1 RSRRAVA
8 RGRQGALR
16 RCHLEAALLLAV
28 EDPDVAF
35 ALCGRHEAAARSRSD
50 QRLGQAETADLFEA
64 SHGRQPIIWARDVA
78 DNQVKGF
85 IVENK
90 TTPGFS
96 VEKIQNK
103 ISLKVAKNGHITLKD
118 AG

>member
-1 RSRRAVA
+1 M
-8 RGRQGALR
+8 
-16 RCHLEAALLLAV
+16 RCCV
-28 EDPDVAF
+28 
-35 ALCGRHEAAARSRSD
+35 
-50 QRLGQAETADLFEA
+50 
-64 SHGRQPIIWARDVA
+64 IWARDVA

-103 ISLKVAKNGHITLKD
+103 FALKVVQNGLITMKD
-118 AG
+118 VRLPEENHLQLSKTWRDGPMLALRLFHALASLYRSHSVSVLILLP